1 MEKSAIIEGFAALLR
16 SRLAALSAEG
26 AAARDGTRVDGTHRP
41 ANRGE
46 RAAVT
51 AQGYLAH
58 GLSERAAAL
67 RADLDRLA
75 EVSPGPCA
83 QVGAGALLTLEAD
96 DGETE
101 QWMLLPGGQ
110 GDRVSGVL
118 VLSPT
123 SPAAR
128 RLAGAEAGDAV
139 TLRRD
144 GREQE
149 FVVDA
154 VD

>member
-1 MEKSAIIEGFAALLR
+1 MDKPAIIEAFSALLR

-58 GLSERAAAL
+58 GLAERAAAL
-67 RADLDRLA
+67 RADLERLG
-75 EVSPGPCA
+75 EVDPGPRTR
-83 QVGAGALLTLEAD
+83 VGPGAMVTLEDDAGA
-96 DGETE
+96 TE
-101 QWMLLPGGQ
+101 RWLLLPGGQ
-110 GDRVSGVL
+110 GDRVSGAL

-144 GREQE
+144 GREQD